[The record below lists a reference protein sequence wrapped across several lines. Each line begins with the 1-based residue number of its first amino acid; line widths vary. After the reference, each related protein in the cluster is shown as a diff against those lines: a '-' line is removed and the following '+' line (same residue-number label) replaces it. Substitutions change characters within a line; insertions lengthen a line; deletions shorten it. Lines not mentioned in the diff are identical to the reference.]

1 MCGPIRGQTEQVDGK
16 NHERRKMNGL
26 VKCRAQE
33 ASPRY
38 KWERDVEADARIA
51 AEGIDPESDEEDEI
65 TTAGG

>member
-1 MCGPIRGQTEQVDGK
+1 
-16 NHERRKMNGL
+16 MNGL

-65 TTAGG
+65 TTAGGWARGLA